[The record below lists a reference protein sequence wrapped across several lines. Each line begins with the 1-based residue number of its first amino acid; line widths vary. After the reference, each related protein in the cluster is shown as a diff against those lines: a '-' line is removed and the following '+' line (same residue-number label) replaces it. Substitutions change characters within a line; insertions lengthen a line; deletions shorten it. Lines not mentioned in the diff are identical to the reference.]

1 MKDQRQIVNSS
12 PQVNVTSAPAQ
23 TVEPLIVGNAN
34 SIIRYICTIGVILL
48 GMVGYLCYI
57 VGQQSVRITFLEDIV
72 INGVYSVEDS
82 KRETK

>member
-34 SIIRYICTIGVILL
+34 SIIRFICTIGVVLL
-48 GMVGYLCYI
+48 GLVGYLCYI
-57 VGQQSVRITFLEDIV
+57 VGQQSVRVAFLEDIV
-72 INGVYSVEDS
+72 INGTYVVDNSGG
-82 KRETK
+82 ETK